1 METFLSRRTVP
12 YFCGTE
18 ERPCSV
24 LPGAPSR
31 TDVYRFHGS
40 LLVGRPR
47 WPTEIPYGR
56 GLTHVSQ
63 PTPLGRIDNNNNN
76 NKTHF
81 LFFKEKKHPPPKI
94 TPKKENKKRNSRCRR
109 LLIKRVCSRCF
120 RSICTTSHFISGTC
134 RRHCQR
140 CGQLSTR
147 SVPKVTDR
155 IDRNGIGHVRLES
168 DFFFCHHSKL
178 QNVVQRVHWVH
189 AQFPLISSI
198 LD

>member
-134 RRHCQR
+134 RRHCQ
-140 CGQLSTR
+140 
-147 SVPKVTDR
+147 
-155 IDRNGIGHVRLES
+155 
-168 DFFFCHHSKL
+168 
-178 QNVVQRVHWVH
+178 
-189 AQFPLISSI
+189 
-198 LD
+198 